1 MPREIDHPQA
11 AWSEPQ
17 NRPDWVILGSP
28 NGDGSYTVLASA
40 VLDSAELNV
49 RREAPYS
56 YLSRHETWADP
67 LSLLDRSITLKVEME
82 DFVAITASSYAAC
95 LRALFE
101 DWTPAP
107 AQRLAIQGTGKL
119 T

>member
-1 MPREIDHPQA
+1 MPREIGHPQA

-40 VLDSAELNV
+40 VLDSAELNM
-49 RREAPYS
+49 RSRNACYIFGPSYAPFRES
-56 YLSRHETWADP
+56 
-67 LSLLDRSITLKVEME
+67 DRSITLKVEME

-107 AQRLAIQGTGKL
+107 AQRLAIRGTGKL
-119 T
+119 A

>member
-1 MPREIDHPQA
+1 MPREVDHPQA

-40 VLDSAELNV
+40 VLDSAELNM
-49 RREAPYS
+49 RSRNAYYTFGPSYAPFRES
-56 YLSRHETWADP
+56 
-67 LSLLDRSITLKVEME
+67 DRSITLKVEME

-107 AQRLAIQGTGKL
+107 AQRLAIRGTGKL
-119 T
+119 A